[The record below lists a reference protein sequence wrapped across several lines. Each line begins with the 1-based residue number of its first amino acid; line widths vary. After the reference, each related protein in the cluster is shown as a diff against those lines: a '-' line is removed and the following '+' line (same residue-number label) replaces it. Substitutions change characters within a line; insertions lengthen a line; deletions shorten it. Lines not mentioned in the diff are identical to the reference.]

1 MFHFYLLRHA
11 LACCRGSCQGIGVEP
26 FESGGWRL
34 VASGALELRVR

>member
-1 MFHFYLLRHA
+1 MFHFYLLRHS
-11 LACCRGSCQGIGVEP
+11 LACCRGIGMEL